1 MDIGF
6 ADKVALAES
15 RDRSRPF
22 GLKVPLDVKRQDA
35 HRRAAVRRSNRCL
48 VALYLSQI
56 CKTSLQCAYLRQI
69 AVPLGRPGDARR
81 LRLDSAQGL
90 CKLKL
95 RSSRGQAEVRF
106 QHNRRSGL
114 DGGHGAPG
122 TLRGLTCIMSCKRRP
137 LAGPPF
143 FMTCASFGRSLPVVH
158 GFPPITR
165 G

>member
-90 CKLKL
+90 CKLKPAQVEGKPRFVSNTIDGLGSTVVTAL
-95 RSSRGQAEVRF
+95 RAHCGVSRVSCPA
-106 QHNRRSGL
+106 SG
-114 DGGHGAPG
+114 
-122 TLRGLTCIMSCKRRP
+122 GLSRARP
-137 LAGPPF
+137 F
-143 FMTCASFGRSLPVVH
+143 S
-158 GFPPITR
+158 
-165 G
+165 